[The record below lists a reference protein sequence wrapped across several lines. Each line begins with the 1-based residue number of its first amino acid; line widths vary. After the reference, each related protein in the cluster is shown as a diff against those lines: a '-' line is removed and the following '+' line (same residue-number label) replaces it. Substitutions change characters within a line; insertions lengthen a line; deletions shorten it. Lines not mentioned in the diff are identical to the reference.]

1 MSLYIKNSSQE
12 QLKARQGERLLE
24 KQQGQAIVMHESP
37 AVETNYYSIFVQR
50 LMTTQEQI
58 QTNSP
63 FHITGD
69 VTQIILQAQA
79 LPKSHITSNN
89 IIMQGNVPSQY
100 DNNIYRIAIVDMYST
115 CILVKL
121 IVKKVPIY
129 SNQP

>member
-1 MSLYIKNSSQE
+1 MSLYIENSSQE

-37 AVETNYYSIFVQR
+37 AVETNYSSISVQR
-50 LMTTQEQI
+50 LMTNQEQI

-89 IIMQGNVPSQY
+89 IICRETFPANKTITSIELQLL
-100 DNNIYRIAIVDMYST
+100 T
-115 CILVKL
+115 CTVHA
-121 IVKKVPIY
+121 Y
-129 SNQP
+129 W